1 MSEKKETTLSKVL
14 DVISGSFAPI
24 IGVLAGAGLLKAALS
39 ILVQLG
45 WLDSESGTYI
55 VLAAAGNSIFYFLPV
70 FLGSS
75 IARKLGVNGYVGAV
89 IGASLLTPE
98 IINLVNDGVASIE
111 FLGLPVLL
119 ADYSSTVF
127 PIFIAIFVYAALE
140 KLLNKV
146 IYKDIQM
153 FMNPLIS
160 LLILVPLTVLFFG
173 PFGNLIGEGLG
184 WIISFLSDRSGL
196 LAGAVLGGTWTF
208 LTIAGLHWTIIPLAI
223 ANLANGPDPIIAMA
237 APAVFAQI
245 GVAIAIFIKT
255 KDNELKSLAASGIL
269 PGSLAGTTEAIYYGI
284 LLRFRKAFAYVII
297 AGAIGGAINGQLGV
311 VMNDFVLPSVLS
323 IPAFSPIVQHIIG
336 TGTAFILGLILPFVF
351 GYQGKNDTSFDLE
364 TIKPESITSPLKG
377 NVVALS
383 DVNEPLFATYTIGK
397 GIAIQPSEGKVYA
410 PADGV
415 VTTLFPTQHAIG
427 ITSKNGAEI
436 LIYAGIDTVKLNGQ
450 YYQSHVQQGD
460 QVKQGDLLLEFDIE
474 SIQQSGFETI
484 TPIVITNTEEYATIN
499 VTNESILSTE
509 SKLMKLEV

>member
-1 MSEKKETTLSKVL
+1 M
-14 DVISGSFAPI
+14 
-24 IGVLAGAGLLKAALS
+24 
-39 ILVQLG
+39 
-45 WLDSESGTYI
+45 
-55 VLAAAGNSIFYFLPV
+55 
-70 FLGSS
+70 
-75 IARKLGVNGYVGAV
+75 
-89 IGASLLTPE
+89 
-98 IINLVNDGVASIE
+98 
-111 FLGLPVLL
+111 
-119 ADYSSTVF
+119 
-127 PIFIAIFVYAALE
+127 
-140 KLLNKV
+140 
-146 IYKDIQM
+146 
-153 FMNPLIS
+153 
-160 LLILVPLTVLFFG
+160 
-173 PFGNLIGEGLG
+173 
-184 WIISFLSDRSGL
+184 
-196 LAGAVLGGTWTF
+196 
-208 LTIAGLHWTIIPLAI
+208 
-223 ANLANGPDPIIAMA
+223 
-237 APAVFAQI
+237 
-245 GVAIAIFIKT
+245 
-255 KDNELKSLAASGIL
+255 
-269 PGSLAGTTEAIYYGI
+269 
-284 LLRFRKAFAYVII
+284 
-297 AGAIGGAINGQLGV
+297 
-311 VMNDFVLPSVLS
+311 
-323 IPAFSPIVQHIIG
+323 
-336 TGTAFILGLILPFVF
+336 PFVF

-436 LIYAGIDTVKLNGQ
+436 LIYVGIDTVKLNGQ